1 MQNKVDTSAH
11 APEIDWRKILMEYIW
26 HVGSCEGTDFISGPI
41 DNVFDSNLTPEEI
54 KALEEARDEI
64 WERYGNPFA

>member
-1 MQNKVDTSAH
+1 
-11 APEIDWRKILMEYIW
+11 MEYIW
-26 HVGSCEGTDFISGPI
+26 HVGSSEGTDFISGPI

-64 WERYGNPFA
+64 WERYGNPFAS